1 MATTFSSLAMRAAA
15 ASACFRPSSERWRP
29 RARPGSFTPVVGVRP
44 WRTRRTMVEGGGFLS
59 FIARSGMPS
68 HPAFPPPPVTRVLL
82 DPSPPSTER
91 VGVRVIPRPPTL
103 PTAPGVLHGLPDA
116 PRRGGALAQHHVEID
131 ERILDGVDNGRRAR
145 DGAALSHSLDAEW
158 VDDRA
163 VLGQRHVD
171 RGHIVALGNG
181 VVHEAAR
188 QELTRLVVHELFE
201 KSGGQALDGAA
212 LELPFHDH

>member
-1 MATTFSSLAMRAAA
+1 MATTFSILAMRAAA
-15 ASACFRPSSERWRP
+15 ASACLRPCSERCRP

-59 FIARSGMPS
+59 FIARSGMLP
-68 HPAFPPPPVTRVLL
+68 HPTLFSFGARVLL
-82 DPSPPSTER
+82 APSPSPREK
-91 VGVRVIPRPPTL
+91 VGRRVIPQPPSL
-103 PTAPGVLHGLPDA
+103 PTAPRVLHRLPDA
-116 PRRGGALAQHHVEID
+116 PRRGGPLAQHHVEID
-131 ERILDGVDNGRRAR
+131 ERILDGVDNGCRAR

-181 VVHEAAR
+181 VVHE
-188 QELTRLVVHELFE
+188 
-201 KSGGQALDGAA
+201 
-212 LELPFHDH
+212 